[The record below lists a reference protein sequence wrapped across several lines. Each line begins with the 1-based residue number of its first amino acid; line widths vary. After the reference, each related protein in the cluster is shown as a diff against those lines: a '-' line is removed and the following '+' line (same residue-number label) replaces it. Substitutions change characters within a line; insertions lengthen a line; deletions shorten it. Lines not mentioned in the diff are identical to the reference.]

1 MLAYLRS
8 RGDVDELTVSA
19 VIPVYRHKLCQTSAK
34 SKERKTR
41 RETECPRTSF
51 CNHSTRECNTA
62 SGMTSFIS
70 IVADLAGSLAPPHH
84 LRSAPACV
92 ASQAG
97 ITAAQRINA
106 AGENHRAAIQRE
118 VGAMHNGEGKTY
130 LASQAGNPDADG
142 GTELSGARINFLA
155 GDIDEQLRAFRA
167 DPPVLRET
175 AHEGASDGAF
185 YDVVGSVTVNLQHE
199 GRFEEAAE
207 AYERGLAIGEEA
219 FNNSMAWEEALITF
233 LASVQAPRVVPENS
247 LDDDP
252 QFIEV
257 SSESSLQFV
266 EGPEVPSVD
275 LALSRPEAP
284 RPEEAL
290 ESERTCAICLETSP
304 PSASQHA
311 WFTCVPRPKEGSE
324 GSGWT
329 GCCGTHVCPD
339 CMTHYL
345 RQKIMEG
352 DTALRCPGQCRR
364 DLGEAEVRQ
373 HVPSMCQRVDKLRR
387 LRNNPNLRECPSCGC
402 LNEGSR
408 RRPDMACVSCQT
420 SFCFHHA
427 LAHPGQT
434 CRQYNRTNR
443 LPLASGS
450 VSGFHVRTRL
460 KVCLTTQAC
469 PRCHARVQRNGG
481 CAHMTCRCGAH
492 FCWHCGKETRGG
504 DGHYNL
510 WGACRSSVMRG
521 KRLGVVLGA
530 PVALATVPIWGPAL
544 CCFLARNYDS
554 D

>member
-1 MLAYLRS
+1 MA
-8 RGDVDELTVSA
+8 
-19 VIPVYRHKLCQTSAK
+19 
-34 SKERKTR
+34 
-41 RETECPRTSF
+41 
-51 CNHSTRECNTA
+51 
-62 SGMTSFIS
+62 SFIS
-70 IVADLAGSLAPPHH
+70 IVADLAGSLAPPRH
-84 LRSAPACV
+84 LRCV

-97 ITAAQRINA
+97 IPAAE
-106 AGENHRAAIQRE
+106 ENQRAAIQRE
-118 VGAMHNGEGKTY
+118 AGAMHNDEGKTD
-130 LASQAGNPDADG
+130 LASQAGNPEADG
-142 GTELSGARINFLA
+142 ETELSDAPINFLE

-167 DPPVLRET
+167 DPPLLRES
-175 AHEGASDGAF
+175 ARDGASDAAF
-185 YDVVGSVTVNLQHE
+185 YDVVGSVAVNLQDE

-207 AYERGLAIGEEA
+207 AYDRGLAIGEEA
-219 FNNSMAWEEALITF
+219 FNNSMTWEEALDAF
-233 LASVQAPRVVPENS
+233 LASVQATRVVPENS
-247 LDDDP
+247 LNDASLASP

-266 EGPEVPSVD
+266 QAPEVPSVD
-275 LALSRPEAP
+275 PALSRPHAS

-311 WFTCVPRPKEGSE
+311 WFTCVPRPKEGGE
-324 GSGWT
+324 GRGWT
-329 GCCGTHVCPD
+329 GCCGTHVCSD

-373 HVPSMCQRVDKLRR
+373 HVPSLCQRVEKLRR
-387 LRNNPNLRECPSCGC
+387 LRNNPNVRECPSCGC
-402 LNEGSR
+402 LNEGSHQ
-408 RRPDMACVSCQT
+408 RPDMACVSCQT

-434 CRQYNRTNR
+434 CRQYSRTSR
-443 LPLASGS
+443 LALASGS

-492 FCWHCGKETRGG
+492 FCWHCGKETRGS

-530 PVALATVPIWGPAL
+530 PVALATVPVWGPVL
-544 CCFLARNYDS
+544 CCFMLNYDS